1 VPFGFICGYPVGGVS
16 SELYGYYEGQGGK
29 SGRQGQAVI
38 DAMKRWGESSE
49 VGGSKAT
56 ELGFAVC
63 KRGYKPFDENGERMY
78 GCGKHSELRLESMRQ
93 KPPKGSSVGCLT
105 AEGLYARPGWQAF
118 DQWTYGEKNAVASS
132 SEDASSSGAAAREE
146 AEDDR
151 EGAGTGT
158 GELERH
164 AKARR
169 RDARTNES
177 ERSCFRSVCSERK
190 QNGGRRE
197 TTGKVLKD
205 RRSPRERGRM
215 GTSRLSPNERNG
227 TEPNGTERNTPRAR
241 T

>member
-1 VPFGFICGYPVGGVS
+1 MPFGFICGYPVGGVS

-38 DAMKRWGESSE
+38 DAMKRWGDSSE
-49 VGGSKAT
+49 IGGSKAT

-132 SEDASSSGAAAREE
+132 SEDASSSGAAAAGGGGGGAKDDEGE
-146 AEDDR
+146 AP
-151 EGAGTGT
+151 T
-158 GELERH
+158 
-164 AKARR
+164 
-169 RDARTNES
+169 
-177 ERSCFRSVCSERK
+177 
-190 QNGGRRE
+190 
-197 TTGKVLKD
+197 
-205 RRSPRERGRM
+205 SP
-215 GTSRLSPNERNG
+215 
-227 TEPNGTERNTPRAR
+227 PRAKKPK
-241 T
+241 TTAKEPGPGLAN

>member
-1 VPFGFICGYPVGGVS
+1 MPFGFICGYPVGGVS

-78 GCGKHSELRLESMRQ
+78 GCGKHSELRLESMRK

-132 SEDASSSGAAAREE
+132 SEDA
-146 AEDDR
+146 
-151 EGAGTGT
+151 
-158 GELERH
+158 
-164 AKARR
+164 
-169 RDARTNES
+169 
-177 ERSCFRSVCSERK
+177 
-190 QNGGRRE
+190 
-197 TTGKVLKD
+197 
-205 RRSPRERGRM
+205 
-215 GTSRLSPNERNG
+215 
-227 TEPNGTERNTPRAR
+227 
-241 T
+241 